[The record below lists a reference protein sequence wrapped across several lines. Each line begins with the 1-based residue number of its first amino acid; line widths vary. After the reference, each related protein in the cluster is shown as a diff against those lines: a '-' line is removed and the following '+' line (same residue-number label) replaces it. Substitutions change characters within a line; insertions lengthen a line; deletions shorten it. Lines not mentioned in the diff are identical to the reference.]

1 MGRRPGLSLVLSLFK
16 TRESHLASLCL
27 YPFCPKVE
35 AVLALL
41 PASSLWATHEGL
53 GGGVTSG
60 LRYRVSP
67 VFLLRLGPP
76 ASALATPQV
85 APGTPPE
92 SAPVE
97 EVTEAEQ
104 IRQTY
109 WGQASLE

>member
-1 MGRRPGLSLVLSLFK
+1 MSISLLSQGRSS
-16 TRESHLASLCL
+16 T
-27 YPFCPKVE
+27 CP
-35 AVLALL
+35 
-41 PASSLWATHEGL
+41 PARQQPLGYTWEGL
-53 GGGVTSG
+53 GGVTSG

-76 ASALATPQV
+76 ASALATPQM

-97 EVTEAEQ
+97 EVTVAEQ
-104 IRQTY
+104 IGQTY